1 MPTAKINGIN
11 LYYEVE
17 GEGEWA
23 VFVHGGGGTHLGW
36 WQQVYALRNRYK
48 CLTYDARGLGQSEG
62 VEDSPNG
69 ERDLL
74 ALMDH
79 LKIDKAFLNGH
90 SAGGSAVS
98 KVSQAHPDRVH
109 GLIMTGCVFGFQTA
123 TLSKWAGEMLDKFA
137 KGFTIGAHARGT
149 TFAQRDPE
157 MAYLGS
163 LFRKLNESKRPQ
175 DAAKYTN
182 RFGDAYAA
190 MRDAK
195 PVDYSKFK
203 VPTLF
208 VVGEQDELQVPWL
221 MRGTAEAVGGSKIV
235 EIPDCGH
242 GIPTE
247 QPGIYNSIIMSFMD
261 YHSPANR
268 ARNAG

>member
-1 MPTAKINGIN
+1 MPTVKLNDIN
-11 LYYEVE
+11 LYYEIE

-23 VFVHGGGGTHLGW
+23 IFVHGGGGSHLGW

-48 CLTYDARGLGQSEG
+48 CVTFDARGLGQTEG

-69 ERDLL
+69 DRELI

-98 KVSQAHPDRVH
+98 KVTQAHPDRVH
-109 GLIMTGCVFGFQTA
+109 ALIMTACVFGFQTP
-123 TLSKWAGEMLDKFA
+123 TLSKWAGEMLDKFS
-137 KGFTIGAHARGT
+137 KGFTIGAHSRGS
-149 TFAQRDPE
+149 TFNVRNPE
-157 MAYLGS
+157 MAYLSG
-163 LFRKLNESKRPQ
+163 LLRKLNEAKRPQ
-175 DAAKYTN
+175 EAAGYSN
-182 RFGDAYAA
+182 RFGDAYML

-221 MRGTAEAVGGSKIV
+221 VRGTAEVVGGSKIV
-235 EIPDCGH
+235 EIADCGH

-247 QPGIYNSIIMSFMD
+247 QTGVYNAILMAFMD
-261 YHSPANR
+261 YHSPKHR
-268 ARNAG
+268 AANAG